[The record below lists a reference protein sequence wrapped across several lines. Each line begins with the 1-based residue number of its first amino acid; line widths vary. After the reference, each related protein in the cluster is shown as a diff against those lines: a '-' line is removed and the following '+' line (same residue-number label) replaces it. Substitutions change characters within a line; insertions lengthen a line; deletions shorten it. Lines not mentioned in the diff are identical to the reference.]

1 MIENDS
7 VRENQKNR
15 THKLAFFCLLFT
27 EQTCK
32 GGLLDSASIP
42 SQFEDA
48 ALPQETLSEADFVL
62 KAQFLMTVEI
72 KTEQRLFL
80 YSVTP
85 KVKPLVMGHSEATAM
100 TEINKRDTCDY
111 SNS

>member
-15 THKLAFFCLLFT
+15 THKLAFFCFLFT

-72 KTEQRLFL
+72 KTEQRDRIEIVLIQRH
-80 YSVTP
+80 T
-85 KVKPLVMGHSEATAM
+85 KSEAPSLA
-100 TEINKRDTCDY
+100 
-111 SNS
+111 